1 MIFETELHQLVLLT
15 EHHLILPSG
24 NSEKIV
30 AKTTIAFAKRFV
42 TTVISVPPTASKLK
56 GGHLADLNVLQNQ
69 IYNHC
74 QEQGELTLAAMMPH
88 EDHNQLDLFLE
99 ADSANYNH
107 RMMVQM
113 NENLQNVRIEAQ
125 A

>member
-1 MIFETELHQLVLLT
+1 MIFETELHQLVLITKHPLV
-15 EHHLILPSG
+15 LPSG
-24 NSEKIV
+24 NTEIIV
-30 AKTTIAFAKRFV
+30 AKTTIGFAKRFV
-42 TTVISVPPTASKLK
+42 TTATTTPPNASKLK

-74 QEQGELTLAAMMPH
+74 QEQGEMTLAAMMPE
-88 EDHNQLDLFLE
+88 EDSNQLDLFLE

-113 NENLQNVRIEAQ
+113 NENLQNVRIEAH

>member
-15 EHHLILPSG
+15 EHQLILPSG
-24 NSEKIV
+24 NTEKIV
-30 AKTTIAFAKRFV
+30 AKTTIVFAKRFV
-42 TTVISVPPTASKLK
+42 TTVITVPPTASKLK

-74 QEQGELTLAAMMPH
+74 QEQGEMTLAAMMPH
-88 EDHNQLDLFLE
+88 EYDNQLDLFLE
-99 ADSANYNH
+99 NDLDASKMD
-107 RMMVQM
+107 
-113 NENLQNVRIEAQ
+113 IETYTGRLKAQ